1 MYVHVKD
8 RLMTGRPVIVAG
20 SWGSALAEK
29 GVVPDAQLWTSPAN
43 LEAPD
48 MVRQV
53 VADWAHAGAHAILV
67 NSYSTGPLLMHGLGR
82 LDDMERMDG
91 RAIGLAREA
100 LEDFERPIALAGSF
114 SIHGALARSEA
125 EPEDDLS
132 GRELEILFRRKA
144 AIFKDHGCDFI
155 YMERIRGIR
164 RGLIA
169 VEAAVST
176 GLPVWV
182 ELAIDRAEDGHVCSA
197 GPCRWRFEDMVS
209 SLMSTGAVACI
220 VSHEDPQVIADALQ
234 ILRMVWAGDQG
245 VSLRNGA
252 CVRGR
257 WQQGDLDAE
266 AYLVEA
272 ERWRRQG
279 ARIYAMT
286 AGTGADII
294 APLAED
300 VARV

>member
-8 RLMTGRPVIVAG
+8 RLMTGRPVILAG

-29 GVVPDAQLWTSPAN
+29 GVLPDPQLWTSPAN
-43 LEAPD
+43 MEAPED
-48 MVRQV
+48 VRHV
-53 VADWAHAGAHAILV
+53 VSQWAHAGAHAVLV

-82 LDDMERMDG
+82 LDEMERLDG

-100 LEDFERPIALAGSF
+100 LEDFERPVALAGSF
-114 SIHGALARSEA
+114 SVYGAVAHDEA
-125 EPEDDLS
+125 EPEDGLS
-132 GRELEILFRRKA
+132 GKELEVLFRRKA
-144 AIFKDHGCDFI
+144 AIFKEHGCDFI

-169 VEAAVST
+169 VEAAVAT

-197 GPCRWRFEDMVS
+197 GPCRWHLEDLVS

-252 CVRGR
+252 CVHGR
-257 WQQGDLDAE
+257 WQQGGLDAE
-266 AYLVEA
+266 TYLVEA

-286 AGTGADII
+286 AGTGAEII
-294 APLAED
+294 APLAAE
-300 VARV
+300 VAGS